1 MTSRRKGADVL
12 VAGAGP
18 AGSAAALALATAGAD
33 VVLVHREHPSRWHA
47 GESLA
52 PTARPLLEHLGILDR
67 VTAHGHRPCYG
78 HHSAW
83 GQDTVTASD
92 FVGGPYGSG
101 WHLDRPLF
109 DRSMR
114 EAAREAGVSHHSGC
128 VTAAVPA
135 GDQWRVTVSGAEVVA
150 PYVVDATGAGARVA
164 RRLGA
169 RVLATDHLVAVATV
183 LTGAGPQGDTAR
195 GNTERT
201 SLIES
206 AAFGWWYTAPLPSGQ
221 HIAMAVTDPDLVARA
236 GLRTPAG
243 WSDALATSRHV
254 RERLALCGTRPPQRL
269 TVLRAGTSRLSAAA
283 GPGWVAVGDAAT
295 ATDPIAA
302 RGITTALATGIT
314 AAGAL
319 TACAGGDEH
328 ALERYADLASAV
340 HAEFLR
346 ARMVC
351 YRAGRRWDTPF
362 WTRRT
367 EGRPVIGLGEA
378 GRVADARPGSWR

>member
-33 VVLVHREHPSRWHA
+33 VVLVHRDRPSQVHV

-78 HHSAW
+78 NHSAW
-83 GQDTVTASD
+83 GQDTLTASD
-92 FVGGPYGSG
+92 FIGGPYGSG

-114 EAAREAGVSHHSGC
+114 EAAQEAGVSLHSGS
-128 VTAAVPA
+128 VTAVVPA
-135 GDQWRVTVSGAEVVA
+135 GDLWRVTVTGSEVVA
-150 PYVVDATGAGARVA
+150 PFLVDATGAEARVA

-169 RVLATDHLVAVATV
+169 RVLPTDHLVAVAAV
-183 LTGAGPQGDTAR
+183 LPGSGPQGGTAPCD
-195 GNTERT
+195 TERV
-201 SLIES
+201 SLVES
-206 AAFGWWYTAPLPSGQ
+206 TAFGWWYTAPLPSGH

-243 WSDALATSRHV
+243 WSDALASTQHV
-254 RERLALCGTRPPQRL
+254 GARLAVRGTGPPQRL
-269 TVLRAGTSRLSAAA
+269 SVLRAGTSRVSPAA

-302 RGITTALATGIT
+302 RGITTALATGI
-314 AAGAL
+314 AAASAL
-319 TACAGGDEH
+319 TAFADGDGH
-328 ALERYADLASAV
+328 ALDRYADLTSAV

-346 ARMVC
+346 ARTVC

-367 EGRPVIGLGEA
+367 DCRSLTGEE
-378 GRVADARPGSWR
+378 RVADAMPGSWR